1 MDVTP
6 AIAVLD
12 KWGIFGVFGILFCLL
27 LVYVLKN
34 TEARE
39 KQLQAV
45 LTTFANTLPVM
56 LESMRRLEESQNNHC
71 EFVTAKLTKIEA
83 KL

>member
-1 MDVTP
+1 MEN
-6 AIAVLD
+6 IAVD
-12 KWGIFGVFGILFCLL
+12 IFSTYGMYGVFGILFCLL

-56 LESMRRLEESQNNHC
+56 LESLRKLEESQSNHC